1 LPLDFLCGNAILGI
15 GHENHRKEP
24 LDERRA
30 GFVENRASGRIK
42 LIAAPAADVGAA
54 FLNRMKAIFFPA
66 LALSAVRKA
75 QFEQVIQASAVIGK
89 LRVEIH

>member
-1 LPLDFLCGNAILGI
+1 
-15 GHENHRKEP
+15 
-24 LDERRA
+24 
-30 GFVENRASGRIK
+30 VENRASGRIK